1 MIIAQARST
10 EAKGGCPLGSL
21 AGQVA
26 ESDPEARARIAAGF
40 ERWSSVIGDG
50 LRGLR
55 ASGRLAAGI
64 DPDDLALTV
73 LATLQGGL
81 LFAQV
86 QRDAG
91 PLETVVDTVLALAAG
106 VSAGVSADGGD

>member
-1 MIIAQARST
+1 MIIAQARSA

-26 ESDPEARARIAAGF
+26 ESDPQARARIAAGF
-40 ERWSSVIGDG
+40 ERWSAVIGDG

-55 ASGRLAAGI
+55 ASGHGSTDI

-73 LATLQGGL
+73 LAALQGGL
-81 LFAQV
+81 VLAQV
-86 QRDAG
+86 QRDVG

-106 VSAGVSADGGD
+106 DPARERD